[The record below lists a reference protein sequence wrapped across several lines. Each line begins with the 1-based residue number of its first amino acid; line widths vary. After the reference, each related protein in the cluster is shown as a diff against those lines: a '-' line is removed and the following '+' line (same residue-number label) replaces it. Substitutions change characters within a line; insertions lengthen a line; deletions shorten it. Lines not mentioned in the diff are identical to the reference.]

1 MVNDVHQLR
10 AMLALTVLNNEFIPQ
25 SPTPRQA
32 EFILL
37 DEELEAMYGGAAA
50 GGKSSCL
57 LMAALQY
64 VNVPGYNALILR
76 RSFADL
82 NKPGA
87 LMERAHDWLGH
98 TTAKWNANDKRWTFP
113 SGATL
118 SFGYMA
124 NDKDRYQYQ
133 GSEFQFV
140 GFDELTQFSEVQYK
154 YLFSRVRKLEG
165 SRIPI
170 RIRSAT
176 NPGGTGHAW
185 VYQRYFIEKEA
196 PFVGAKIDDN
206 PYVNATEYREA
217 LSHLDP
223 VTREQLLNGDWEVR
237 DGTGMFE
244 RDWFKNPIQL
254 ADVPKEALNNAVRFW
269 DLAATPVSE
278 VNKDPDWT
286 VGTLVGEYAG
296 IYYVLDQVKLRGT
309 PQQVEALVHASAI
322 KDGMHVRVWMEQEP
336 GSSGV
341 NTIDHYRRNVLRG
354 CAFFGERATG
364 SKQQR
369 AMPLSSASEAGNVR
383 FIQARWN
390 RELLDELVLFPT
402 KGVHD
407 DQVDSLAGAFNK
419 ASKPKPGS
427 HKAKAYAF

>member
-1 MVNDVHQLR
+1 MSHDIYYLQ
-10 AMLALTVLNNEFIPQ
+10 AMLHKTVLENEYIPQ
-25 SPTPRQA
+25 NPTPRQA
-32 EFILL
+32 EFLLL
-37 DEELEAMYGGAAA
+37 DDELEAMYGGAAA

-64 VNVPGYNALILR
+64 VHVPNYNALILR
-76 RSFADL
+76 RTFADL

-87 LMERAHDWLGH
+87 LMERAHEWLGN
-98 TTAKWNANDKRWTFP
+98 TDAKWNANDKRWTFP

-124 NDKDRYQYQ
+124 NDKDKYQYQ

-140 GFDELTQFSEVQYK
+140 GFDELTQFSEEQYK

-185 VYQRYFIEKEA
+185 VYQRFFIEKEA

-206 PYVNATEYREA
+206 PYVNANEYREA

-237 DGTGMFE
+237 DGTGFFQ
-244 RDWFKNPIQL
+244 RDWFEVIPQEK
-254 ADVPKEALNNAVRFW
+254 VPAEAYRNSVRFW

-286 VGTLVGEYAG
+286 VGTRVGMHDG
-296 IYYVLDQVKLRGT
+296 VFYVLDQVAIRGT
-309 PQQVEALVHASAI
+309 PQQVEALVKQTAAL
-322 KDGMHVRVWMEQEP
+322 DGTHTKIYMEEEP
-336 GSSGV
+336 GSSGK
-341 NTIDHYRRNVLRG
+341 NTSDHYRRRVLVG
-354 CAFFGERATG
+354 YPYYAERATG
-364 SKQQR
+364 SKMER
-369 AMPLSSASEAGNVR
+369 ARPLSSASEGMNVKLV
-383 FIQARWN
+383 QAAWN
-390 RELLDELVLFPT
+390 RPLLDELVLFPT

-407 DQVDSLAGAFNK
+407 DRTDSLAGAFNK
-419 ASKPKPGS
+419 AARPPSGKNKV
-427 HKAKAYAF
+427 KARAF